1 MSDYNKYGSAAIKS
15 MENFSNKV
23 LLEINKSLPDS
34 GLKLLNLVEIIPNW
48 ETYLTDKQLEST
60 KEYIKHLSASEV
72 DYRLGLRI
80 GTTQQRLFG
89 TISSK
94 GALGRLEEIKDRLDK
109 QGYFEH
115 KKTATQKAQK
125 RAKNAKPTKI
135 SDKTKEQ
142 IKELFFIIS
151 QVPNYKEYLM
161 PSQIERLEKFLELK
175 SVKSCAKY
183 FGITEVT
190 FKQSLFGRSYDSGIL
205 GKLRKVY
212 ESTTVNK
219 WSDL

>member
-1 MSDYNKYGSAAIKS
+1 MSDYNKYGNAAIKS
-15 MENFSNKV
+15 MEKFSNKV

>member
-1 MSDYNKYGSAAIKS
+1 MSDYNKYGNAAIKS
-15 MENFSNKV
+15 MERFSNKV

-34 GLKLLNLVEIIPNW
+34 GLKLLNLIEVIPNW

-60 KEYIKHLSASEV
+60 KEYIKQLSASEV
-72 DYRLGLRI
+72 DYKLGLRT

-89 TISSK
+89 TITSK

-109 QGYFEH
+109 QGYFDH
-115 KKTATQKAQK
+115 KKNVAYKTEKRLNTIKAS
-125 RAKNAKPTKI
+125 KI

-151 QVPNYKEYLM
+151 QVPNYKDYLF
-161 PSQIERLEKFLELK
+161 PSQVERLEKFLELK
-175 SVKSCAKY
+175 SVKSCSKY
-183 FGITEVT
+183 FGVTEIT
-190 FKQSLFGRSYDSGIL
+190 FKQSLFGRNYDSGIL

-212 ESTTVNK
+212 ESNTVSK
-219 WSDL
+219 WSDI

>member
-15 MENFSNKV
+15 MEKFSNKV

-34 GLKLLNLVEIIPNW
+34 GLKLLNLIEIIPNW

-115 KKTATQKAQK
+115 KKTAIQKDQK

-212 ESTTVNK
+212 ESTTINK